1 MAITDPIPGDKF
13 LKAIEAHMLVGDG
26 PVGPVCEIC
35 VPINIRSA
43 RGEARLRVVELASR
57 LNSRDVAELT
67 FEFAEST
74 VEFFEPLALRLTPYE
89 GSIRVTA
96 PISPAGN
103 EEATIVA
110 LDFAAASASLFSAP
124 PGTPAVFQQYLS
136 DAFSAFIR
144 PLGRRE
150 FFRPLTL
157 IPSGD
162 HTR

>member
-1 MAITDPIPGDKF
+1 MAITDQIPGDKF

-26 PVGPVCEIC
+26 PVEPPCEIC
-35 VPINIRSA
+35 VPINMRSA
-43 RGEARLRVVELASR
+43 RGEARLRVFDLFSR
-57 LNSRDVAELT
+57 LNSGDIAEFT
-67 FEFAEST
+67 FVFSEST
-74 VEFFEPLALRLTPYE
+74 VEFFEPLSLRLTPYE
-89 GSIRVTA
+89 GSIRITA
-96 PISPAGN
+96 PISPTGS

-110 LDFAAASASLFSAP
+110 FDFGAASASLFSAP

-150 FFRPLTL
+150 FFRPMTL

>member
-1 MAITDPIPGDKF
+1 MAITDQIPGDKF

-26 PVGPVCEIC
+26 PVEPPCEIR

-43 RGEARLRVVELASR
+43 RGEARLRVFELFSR
-57 LNSRDVAELT
+57 LNSGDIAEFT
-67 FEFAEST
+67 FVFSEST
-74 VEFFEPLALRLTPYE
+74 VEFFEPLSLRLTPYE
-89 GSIRVTA
+89 GSIRITA
-96 PISPAGN
+96 PISAAG

-110 LDFAAASASLFSAP
+110 FDFGAASASLFSAP
-124 PGTPAVFQQYLS
+124 PGTPPVFQEYLS

-144 PLGRRE
+144 PLRRRE